1 MKTNLKNSF
10 SKTLLALSIS
20 TATAVSHAGS
30 FGLIEQGASG
40 QGSAYAGAAAIAE
53 DASTIYFNPAGM
65 TKLSGQQIVVAG
77 HIISASADYTDK
89 GSTNAVGGDLGGTAS
104 KTDEVGFIPNFYYS
118 ADIGNDVYA
127 GVGVNVPFGLAT
139 EYEDGWKGRYHAL
152 RSEITSININPSIA
166 WKATDK
172 VSVGFGINIQYLDL
186 ELTNALNTG
195 AICFG
200 LTGGPTC
207 SPPSPVPASGDSSV
221 KLEGDSTEIGWNAGI
236 LFDVNE
242 ATRVGVAYRSSIR
255 HNVSGKTTYNLD
267 PALQGVADGA
277 TAASGFNILQSGG
290 LKAQAELPALFAV
303 SLVHDIDAKWSILAD
318 WTWAGWSSLDTVTI
332 IEEGGAPGNEPTLPL
347 EYRDTSRYSLGVNY
361 RRNDQWIYRAGL
373 AYDQTPIRT
382 PEQTS
387 ARIPG
392 NDRTWLSVG
401 LGYAPSA
408 SWSMDFG
415 YSHLFLKDVEIN
427 NTNSTGDTLTGE
439 YDSTVD
445 IFSAGVNFYF

>member
-1 MKTNLKNSF
+1 MSTNLKNSF
-10 SKTLLALSIS
+10 SKTMLALGIASVTS
-20 TATAVSHAGS
+20 VSHAGS

-65 TKLSGQQIVVAG
+65 TKLSGSQIVVAG
-77 HIISASADYTDK
+77 HIIKAVGDYTDK
-89 GSTNAVGGDLGGTAS
+89 GSTSAFGPQSGANS
-104 KTDEVGFIPNFYYS
+104 KTDETGFVPNFYYS
-118 ADIGNDVYA
+118 TDIGNDIYA

-139 EYEDGWKGRYHAL
+139 EYNDGWYGRYHAL
-152 RSEITSININPSIA
+152 RSEISSININPSIA
-166 WKATDK
+166 WKATDT

-200 LTGGPTC
+200 NTGSATC
-207 SPPSPVPASGDSSV
+207 GAPSVVDSGV

-236 LFDVNE
+236 LFDVTDE
-242 ATRVGVAYRSSIR
+242 TRVGVAYRSSIR
-255 HNVSGKTTYNLD
+255 HEVSGQTTYTLD
-267 PALQGVADGA
+267 PALQAFADGA
-277 TAASGFNILQSGG
+277 TASTGFNILQSGG
-290 LKAQAELPALFAV
+290 LKAAAELPALFAV
-303 SLVHDIDAKWSILAD
+303 SLVHDIDEKWAILAD

-332 IEEGGAPGNEPTLPL
+332 IEEGGAPGREPTLPL
-347 EYRDTSRYSLGVNY
+347 EYRDTSRYSIGVNY

-373 AYDQTPIRT
+373 AYDQTPIRSA
-382 PEQTS
+382 EQTS

-408 SWSMDFG
+408 SWSLDFG
-415 YSHLFLKDVEIN
+415 YSHLFLKNVDIN

-439 YDSTVD
+439 YDSSVD
-445 IFSAGVNFYF
+445 ILSAGVNFYF